1 MGTKE
6 QVFNR
11 KEKKNGSSSEYNRP
25 ANQLQKKK
33 KKHLS
38 KTLERAPAL
47 SSTPCVLIE
56 QLSLLK
62 SILLAL
68 SQSLRVRNPLESRL
82 PSAGP
87 VLEAKMGVP
96 ASLVFAM
103 ALEIGKLCFVSAAPE
118 GMAQLACGQQTSEF
132 KHAPGRAQA
141 GGKFSPEFRSLTC
154 CKAWWSPWGVPHC
167 LQSGE
172 GNEETACGPHRV
184 VRYTSP
190 GVSPRASVSY
200 SLKHR
205 AKIIEERQLAG
216 LDWGGSC
223 KPAAQESSQLKIHVF
238 VWLRA

>member
-1 MGTKE
+1 MTGLQINCK
-6 QVFNR
+6 
-11 KEKKNGSSSEYNRP
+11 KKNTPPRP
-25 ANQLQKKK
+25 
-33 KKHLS
+33 H
-38 KTLERAPAL
+38 RAPAL

-62 SILLAL
+62 SILLAP
-68 SQSLRVRNPLESRL
+68 SQSLKVRNPLESRL
-82 PSAGP
+82 LSAGP

-96 ASLVFAM
+96 ASLVFTI

-141 GGKFSPEFRSLTC
+141 GGKFPPESRSLTC
-154 CKAWWSPWGVPHC
+154 CKAWWIPWGVPCC
-167 LQSGE
+167 LQPGE

-190 GVSPRASVSY
+190 GVSPCASVSY
-200 SLKHR
+200 SLKFR
-205 AKIIEERQLAG
+205 AKIIEERQLAR

-223 KPAAQESSQLKIHVF
+223 KPATQESSQLKIHLF